1 MRLHL
6 HALLFTV
13 LIFGS
18 GFAQDESDYAF
29 ADNIQSFDDFALPT
43 TNDCFGYADALRYL
57 ELDVIVDHSG
67 PFTIF
72 TPKTEAF
79 DQVSAGNSLDKK
91 SLYALTTYH
100 LVAGKIT
107 AAKIL
112 QMINRGGGKATM
124 TTVEGGKLQA
134 ELKGLDIVLTDKTGR
149 TTIITEADQY
159 HGHSISHAIS
169 GVLQPQILQ

>member
-1 MRLHL
+1 MRSHL
-6 HALLFTV
+6 HAILFTAF
-13 LIFGS
+13 IFGN

-29 ADNIQSFDDFALPT
+29 AENMESFDDFTLPT
-43 TNDCFGYADALRYL
+43 TIDCFGYEDALRYL
-57 ELDVIVDHSG
+57 DLDVIINHSG

-72 TPKTEAF
+72 TPNREAF
-79 DQVSAGNSLDKK
+79 DQVAAVNSLDKK

-112 QMINRGGGKATM
+112 QMINRGEGKATL
-124 TTVEGGKLQA
+124 TTVQGSKL
-134 ELKGLDIVLTDKTGR
+134 ELTLKGLDITHSDKTGR
-149 TTIITEADQY
+149 TAIITKADQY
-159 HGHSISHAIS
+159 QGHSISHAIS